1 MFYGVLMQHPPIDR
15 AIAIAGSEAKLA
27 SITGWSQV
35 GINKAKRRGRA
46 SAELAIAIHR
56 ATDGHVSAAELRPDL
71 FPPGYSPPALAPQ
84 PEAAE

>member
-1 MFYGVLMQHPPIDR
+1 MDHSPPIDR

-27 SITGWSQV
+27 LTTGWSQV

-56 ATDGHVSAAELRPDL
+56 ATRGAVPASDLRPDL
-71 FPPGYSPPALAPQ
+71 FPPGYEPPALAAAPC
-84 PEAAE
+84 EAAE